1 MINQRGL
8 NQLCTQH
15 YRELPRRLT
24 NTRTNA
30 VLYTSSLSFCFW
42 FLNIQSTSYGYIT
55 VIIMALIIMAVI
67 IIIITIIIIK

>member
-1 MINQRGL
+1 MINQRDL

-30 VLYTSSLSFCFW
+30 VLYTPSLSFCFW
-42 FLNIQSTSYGYIT
+42 FLKIQSTSYGYIV
-55 VIIMALIIMAVI
+55 VIIKALIIIIVVI
-67 IIIITIIIIK
+67 IIIITIIIK